1 MFLLRIKLTS
11 HRSVPLSLDY
21 WIKFKFLV
29 VRTSFSFIWCS
40 FSFVDYIL
48 TLKTRFVNR
57 KSDKK

>member
-1 MFLLRIKLTS
+1 MS
-11 HRSVPLSLDY
+11 HWSMPLSLDY

>member
-1 MFLLRIKLTS
+1 MS
-11 HRSVPLSLDY
+11 HWSIPLSLDY

-29 VRTSFSFIWCS
+29 VRTSFSFILCS

-57 KSDKK
+57 KSDKNKNNLN